1 MELEEVVMM
10 FGAFTNTIINEIG
23 SAAPAAC
30 HLQQVLSEAATKKD
44 RSQSWTAEAR
54 SGNKHNTLK
63 LLEATHTFPVGSQF
77 EVPFKMERLEEEIV
91 IVQGFQPL
99 AITIV
104 PEVVTVLTPG
114 THQPATAQA
123 TPHQPANSQLANN
136 QPLNTQPVDNQ
147 PAKDQLANNHPA
159 NLPIPDLTL
168 EQFFTICKID
178 FHNRQIQAL
187 LKKNLIF
194 HWSAFKGTL
203 EAIGQTKANN

>member
-1 MELEEVVMM
+1 
-10 FGAFTNTIINEIG
+10 
-23 SAAPAAC
+23 
-30 HLQQVLSEAATKKD
+30 
-44 RSQSWTAEAR
+44 
-54 SGNKHNTLK
+54 
-63 LLEATHTFPVGSQF
+63 
-77 EVPFKMERLEEEIV
+77 
-91 IVQGFQPL
+91 
-99 AITIV
+99 V
-104 PEVVTVLTPG
+104 PEVVTVLTLG

-123 TPHQPANSQLANN
+123 TPHQPTNSQLANN

-147 PAKDQLANNHPA
+147 PAKDQLANNQPA

-194 HWSAFKGTL
+194 HWSAFKGVGICRLENFGFKFSSCLIVTGTL